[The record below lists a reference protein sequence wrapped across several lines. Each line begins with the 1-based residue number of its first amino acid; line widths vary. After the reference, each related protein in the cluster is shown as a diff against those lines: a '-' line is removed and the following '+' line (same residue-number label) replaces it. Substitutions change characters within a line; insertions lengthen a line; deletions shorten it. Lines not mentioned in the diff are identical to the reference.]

1 MQTVSNN
8 AHSLRRLELE
18 VQHLRVQLSSEQSA
32 LLECQEEREK
42 AERLLNAICNALNDS
57 TTASA
62 DVVATLQL
70 SVYRYKDAYIAAH
83 GGVSPALIELIN
95 DVEQGVERL
104 NDSTRATQARLSN
117 EDVQVSATEAL
128 GNGRVGAVEMDV
140 SNISRTAAATT
151 STGPSPYKGY
161 ISTNGG
167 AIIDS
172 SFSSTTSTTTTNNG
186 TSSEAIEI
194 RRLKA
199 QIVSLKRTYEEERQR
214 LENSHKEH
222 LSTLAV
228 ALKHDTERAEARA
241 SVAEVRVAELEE
253 VSALLQAEVE
263 ILRKSTATPAEVA
276 EGRRRGVESSTYDDT
291 SSLLDAA
298 DSYNTSRIIEREST
312 SSSSRF
318 VDEMTTRSKVSSTSI
333 TSPRPPMS
341 SRPSHRVTNVPL
353 SVAGLATV
361 EVLSQLSDAM
371 AKLRP
376 LSPLFSPDGIEASPR
391 PARSRL
397 VSPPLKSNL
406 REIETALRLPEL
418 AGINDTLASLKVQIQ
433 DLERNTHLSMP
444 DLGSP
449 TLDPRNQNSF
459 AIPLSN
465 TTSLTPLKDS
475 ASVPSASSLLPPLPT
490 PQSAG
495 FQSPMPPP
503 PSSYSSTSSSSSEI
517 SSLQLQQ
524 EQWELRSAK
533 REREMQSEID
543 REAEVEAS
551 LRTQIKVDAEVEATL
566 RSQLKTETD
575 IEASLRDQV
584 RSETQVV
591 ASIRTQLLEEA
602 RIEASLRTQLSLA
615 KDELQSGA
623 DVIASLRRQLVD
635 RVEVETSLRS
645 FGEEADVR
653 ATKAETSLK
662 ETRNAL
668 LDLET
673 QLFERQKELNE
684 ARMNASR
691 AAETAYYE
699 FELAKKTTDSVIA
712 ELQASAIDLS
722 SKLTLAYDQVTDSRL
737 KLEAQILETEK
748 EKSASNI
755 IKGELNASQ
764 EALAAAFRD
773 MATVDAN
780 LSTALQNVSKQ
791 SNRADVAELKCS
803 SLSEENIKLIA
814 MIEASILEKETLT
827 QSFELVKEELIQSKK
842 KKETKD
848 TSDGGIQD
856 SGFPK
861 DVRVGPD
868 WNDPNE
874 MRVASGDAPALM
886 ALAEGNGGNEKS
898 QDRISLI
905 PMSEGDLSVMAY
917 DDKPALRALVDSL
930 KRETLSM
937 EKEVTDLRSRL
948 EISLSTGIDAANK
961 LAALD
966 LSVRRYAA
974 REEEL
979 SSQISSLRREL
990 ALAHEAVTSAENRAT
1005 EAELNFEQISSK
1017 LASNQREVES
1027 SAMEARVAQEQ
1038 LKLYLLRHPGGSHGS
1053 SGSSGSS
1060 GRGGGGGFEND
1071 ETLLMME
1078 QQKNEI
1084 IRLEKALDIAN
1095 SRARDESERAAALS
1109 SQSLEQHRL
1118 LQSARAEASLKSAD
1132 VDAHLEGLI
1141 AAEINARNEARE
1153 AKMAVEKARNEKL
1166 ILETA
1171 LADVC
1176 KSITSVLGVFVS
1188 IETLK
1193 LGEKSIS
1200 SAISQSIHIKS
1211 DPGSTLSSLPAL
1223 PPTPFSIN
1231 RSGSNGNYHLP
1242 SHSSSFS
1249 IQHENINSQNRLNN
1263 SSSTLNDE
1271 DLAREMNAA
1280 ATQLRLVTLQKAAMA
1295 KELTQ
1300 VYKAVEVLE
1309 GSLGKTRKENSKLL
1323 ATLSAVQ
1330 SSRRQVEI
1338 DDDEYSN
1345 SIDSFRENNEE
1356 DNKKI
1361 RDDKVLSLSV
1371 IKNGR
1376 RNIEITNREGRGEGQ
1391 GTVSSRENVEDDI
1404 VQDGAAMLAE
1414 SSTNSMNDDDSY
1426 LGNLDKGRGLS
1437 RGVASALSSVFSSYS
1452 STNHKS
1458 ENDIDNITPASASSL
1473 MSPAGPFTRG
1483 QQGVFYSSG
1492 AAESARLKALS
1503 TKTLV
1508 GRR

>member
-298 DSYNTSRIIEREST
+298 DSYNTSQIIGREST

-406 REIETALRLPEL
+406 RDIETALRLPEL

-475 ASVPSASSLLPPLPT
+475 ASVPSSSSLFPPLPT

-503 PSSYSSTSSSSSEI
+503 PSSYSSNSSSSSEI

-668 LDLET
+668 LNLET

-748 EKSASNI
+748 EKNASNI
-755 IKGELNASQ
+755 LKGELNASQ

-898 QDRISLI
+898 QDRLSLI

-917 DDKPALRALVDSL
+917 DDTPALRALVDSL

-948 EISLSTGIDAANK
+948 EISLSTGIDAGNK

-1038 LKLYLLRHPGGSHGS
+1038 LNLYLLRHPGGSH
-1053 SGSSGSS
+1053 GSS

-1356 DNKKI
+1356 DKKV

-1371 IKNGR
+1371 IKIGR
-1376 RNIEITNREGRGEGQ
+1376 RNIEITNREGRGGGQ

-1458 ENDIDNITPASASSL
+1458 ENDIDNITPASAASL